1 MSTSI
6 VMKSQIIRLLND
18 WFQEIRLQHVSRAEE
33 LKKEIDSKINNIEED
48 QKILIYYSLLSF

>member
-1 MSTSI
+1 MEQREGDLSTSI

-18 WFQEIRLQHVSRAEE
+18 RFQEIRLQHVSRAEE

-48 QKILIYYSLLSF
+48 QES

>member
-18 WFQEIRLQHVSRAEE
+18 RFQEIRLQHVSRTEE

-48 QKILIYYSLLSF
+48 QES